1 MGLCCCVAFS
11 KLQRAEA
18 TFWLWRMGF
27 SLWWLFLAWSTG
39 SRARR
44 LQYLC
49 PMDLVAPRHVKSSQ
63 TRDRTCVP
71 CTGWQ
76 ILNHRTTQGSLKKIL
91 LKFIALVSL
100 YCFKNVA
107 SIIKKSHPWLAFV
120 AHVLFLLD
128 KAALELMVWLGA
140 AFLDVESFA

>member
-1 MGLCCCVAFS
+1 
-11 KLQRAEA
+11 
-18 TFWLWRMGF
+18 MGF
-27 SLWWLFLAWSTG
+27 SLWWLFLVWSTG
-39 SRARR
+39 SRACR

-49 PMDLVAPRHVKSSQ
+49 PMGLVAPRHVKSSW

-71 CTGWQ
+71 CIGWQ

-91 LKFIALVSL
+91 LKLIALVSL
-100 YCFKNVA
+100 YCLKNVA

-128 KAALELMVWLGA
+128 RAALVLMVWLSA
-140 AFLDVESFA
+140 AFSDVESFT